1 MKYFELGYNTMDKGA
16 PLHHGDKITCLN
28 LILIN
33 PEGLK
38 VPYDK
43 KCLNVLGWYN
53 KEGKFIVWAS
63 IASSWD

>member
-1 MKYFELGYNTMDKGA
+1 MAKSPILCSLNSNHNPKQNKYFELGYNTMDKGA
-16 PLHHGDKITCLN
+16 PLHHGDKITCPN

-43 KCLNVLGWYN
+43 KCLNVLG
-53 KEGKFIVWAS
+53 
-63 IASSWD
+63 